1 MPAHGDVQIRA
12 REAAYQGYFRI
23 DRYALRHRLH
33 RGGWSGEMVR
43 EVFERGH
50 VAAVLP
56 YDPDRDRIVLIE
68 QFRIGAYAAGEP
80 AWLTEIVAGIIDKDE
95 SADGVARRE
104 TREETGCELLG
115 LRPVLKYLSSPGGS
129 SETVT
134 LFLGRV
140 DSSKADGIGGLAS
153 ENEDIRVFSLPWA
166 EIEEGLRT
174 GRFTNALALIALQWL
189 ALNHAAA
196 RSGWDQGASP
206 A

>member
-1 MPAHGDVQIRA
+1 
-12 REAAYQGYFRI
+12 
-23 DRYALRHRLH
+23 
-33 RGGWSGEMVR
+33 
-43 EVFERGH
+43 
-50 VAAVLP
+50 
-56 YDPDRDRIVLIE
+56 
-68 QFRIGAYAAGEP
+68 
-80 AWLTEIVAGIIDKDE
+80 
-95 SADGVARRE
+95 
-104 TREETGCELLG
+104 
-115 LRPVLKYLSSPGGS
+115 
-129 SETVT
+129 VT

>member
-1 MPAHGDVQIRA
+1 MPTHDDIEILA

-23 DRYALRHRLH
+23 DRYRLRHRLH
-33 RGGWSGEMVR
+33 AGGWSDEMAR

-56 YDPDRDRIVLIE
+56 YDPDRDQVVLIE
-68 QFRIGAYAAGEP
+68 QFRIGAHAAGEP
-80 AWLTEIVAGIIDKDE
+80 AWLTEIVAGVIDKDE
-95 SADGVARRE
+95 SAEEVARRE
-104 TREETGCELLG
+104 TREETGCEHLG

-140 DSSKADGIGGLAS
+140 DSSKAGGIRGLAS
-153 ENEDIRVFSLPWA
+153 EHEDIRVFTLPWT
-166 EIEEGLRT
+166 EVETGLRA
-174 GRFTNALALIALQWL
+174 GGFTNALALIALQWL
-189 ALNHAAA
+189 ALNRPAA
-196 RSGWDQGASP
+196 RSGWDRNAAP